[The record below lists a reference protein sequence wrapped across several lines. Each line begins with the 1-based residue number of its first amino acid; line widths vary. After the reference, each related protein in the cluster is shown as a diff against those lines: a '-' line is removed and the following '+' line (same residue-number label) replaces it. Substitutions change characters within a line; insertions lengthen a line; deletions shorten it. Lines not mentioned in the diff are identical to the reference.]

1 MKSSLLLYLTTCLS
15 TLAVPTTT
23 PIGCLKLSTD
33 HDWPSPKVWEDAI
46 PGVIRQNGSDTYGG
60 LPNYRIRAESTSD
73 IQAAVRFA
81 SKYNVRLS
89 VITTGH
95 DQLGRSDAGSGLII
109 DLSLMNKVRVL
120 GSFTPREKGAVSPGY
135 TVEAPNVIVPKD
147 GVQSAVTFHPGVT
160 GLALNYAVAPSGLF
174 TVSGAAG
181 GVAVAGG
188 WGQNGGHGPMT
199 AQYGLGVDQ
208 WLEAKIVTPDGKL
221 RVANN
226 VTNQDLFWAI
236 RGGGGGTFG
245 VVVEATW
252 KAHVAVP
259 MTGYNWYINSSIT
272 GPDALD
278 SKTGQTPVSGVMQYL
293 LGELP
298 ALQDQGISA
307 FVYVDIS
314 HVRCY
319 AIHPG
324 RASGIAKA
332 NAVWGPIL
340 TKMQSFENIK
350 PFQTKPFDFKNYKDF
365 FVTTYGPLTP
375 EPDRKAPPRNH
386 GVYPYN
392 SRLLA
397 SGHLQSPDI
406 INALSGAEGTYGI
419 LMTAPGRSQGSGDD
433 TSANP
438 GWRRAVVHLVAGPG
452 ASGLKRLAPD
462 MGAYINEASLN
473 EENWT
478 QSFWGTNYARLS
490 AIKSKYDPMMLFW
503 QTPGINAHY
512 MQSVNGRACLVLPPP
527 LHPPIT
533 PPPNDRFAPAN
544 PVTDA
549 QFLFGSLELIGVKFP
564 EPGSHIGLQSVSAE
578 ASAI

>member
-1 MKSSLLLYLTTCLS
+1 MRTFILLYLTASLPTLVTS
-15 TLAVPTTT
+15 TTAPK
-23 PIGCLKLSTD
+23 GCRKLSTD
-33 HDWPSPKVWEDAI
+33 HDWPSHEIWEDGI
-46 PGVIRQNGSDTYGG
+46 PGVIRQNGSDPHGG
-60 LPNYRIRAESTSD
+60 LPNYRVRADSASD

-81 SKYNVRLS
+81 SKHNIRLS
-89 VITTGH
+89 IITTGH

-109 DLSLMNKVRVL
+109 DLSLMNKVQVL
-120 GSFTPREKGAVSPGY
+120 ESFTPTKKGAASPGY
-135 TVEAPNVIVPKD
+135 TVEVPNVVVPKD
-147 GVQSAVTFHPGVT
+147 GVQAAVTFHPGVT

-174 TVSGAAG
+174 TMSGAAA

-188 WGQNGGHGPMT
+188 WGQNGGYGPMT

-252 KAHVAVP
+252 KAHVTVP

-272 GPDALD
+272 TQDALD
-278 SKTGQTPVSGVMQYL
+278 SKSGRTPVSDAMQYL
-293 LGELP
+293 MGELP
-298 ALQDQGISA
+298 GLQNQGISA

-324 RASGIAKA
+324 KASGVANA

-340 TKMQSFENIK
+340 TKMQSFESIK
-350 PFQTKPFDFKNYKDF
+350 PFQTKPFNFENYKDF
-365 FVTTYGPLTP
+365 FITTYGPLTP
-375 EPDRKAPPRNH
+375 DPERKAPPRNH
-386 GVYPYN
+386 GVYPYD

-397 SGHLQSPDI
+397 PEHLQSPDI
-406 INALSGAEGTYGI
+406 INALSGAQGTYGI

-438 GWRRAVVHLVAGPG
+438 GWRRAVVHLVAGPD
-452 ASGLKRLAPD
+452 ASGLKSLAPD

-478 QSFWGTNYARLS
+478 QSFWGANYARLS
-490 AIKSKYDPMMLFW
+490 AIKSKYDPTMLFW

-512 MQSVNGRACLVLPPP
+512 MQSIRGRVCLVLPPP
-527 LHPPIT
+527 LYPSIT
-533 PPPNDRFAPAN
+533 PPSNDRVAPAD
-544 PVTDA
+544 PVKDA

-564 EPGSHIGLQSVSAE
+564 EPGSLIGLQSESA
-578 ASAI
+578 